1 MLRMKTSITKV
12 PVGMTDGVMIGY
24 ENQSLLDVAQPAH
37 PADAVPATE
46 IGAIL
51 AAVSGIMRLRSI

>member
-1 MLRMKTSITKV
+1 
-12 PVGMTDGVMIGY
+12 MTDGVMIGY